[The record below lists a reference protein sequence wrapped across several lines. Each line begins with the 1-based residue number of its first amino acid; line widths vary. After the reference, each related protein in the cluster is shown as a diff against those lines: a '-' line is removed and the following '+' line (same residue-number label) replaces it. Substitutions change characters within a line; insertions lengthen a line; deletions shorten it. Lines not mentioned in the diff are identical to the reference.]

1 MAAWGSSTVKAE
13 RIPSE
18 PIKNKK
24 SKESEK
30 RNMKKLVSRFMAVLM
45 AMTMMLSMSM
55 TAFAAEASK
64 GTLTVNNTVAGKT
77 LDLYQIFTATKS
89 GDNVAYTLNSA
100 YEGFFKNNTRIP
112 GSESLTGEALSEA
125 AYNYV
130 KTQVGTNGD
139 AGTAKT
145 FAKDMLGWILD
156 SKNNITA
163 TNTVDTTATST
174 VVPDLAYGYY
184 LVYPKG
190 ATDTSTAPGNQ
201 TYTSAASLVS
211 ITAGTAT
218 INMKSN
224 YPTVDKKIIPAQSGS
239 GITVGA
245 IVDASWDGSH
255 QMELDDENDPED
267 TIAPRGA
274 ADEKKAGDFGI
285 GDTVTYQLTS
295 KVPDMT
301 GYNSYTFKFSDTLS
315 KGLDLKEVLSVKVGD
330 TTLTAKK
337 SGIDTYALAYD
348 QAKRTLTVTLNDFYN
363 SYKNRTGETITVVYT
378 ATLNKDAV
386 IGMNPNTNKAVVEY
400 SNDPKSDGTGTSE
413 PSIVDAHTF
422 DFTIFKYY
430 LKDAKKTG
438 LEKAEFEL
446 YKANEAGDAA
456 DTNAKINIV
465 DEGNGVYRQATA
477 DEAKAADF
485 TSAKIVSDADGKV
498 LVKGLDAGT
507 YYLRETKAP
516 EGYNKLLS
524 DIKVEIKANY
534 DETTGKLTSYSVDYT
549 YNGTTTTGTAIANK
563 DNSPEVAV
571 ENKTGAQLPSTGA
584 RTALLL
590 TLAGVVLFA
599 FMAASS
605 IYSKRREAR

>member
-1 MAAWGSSTVKAE
+1 
-13 RIPSE
+13 
-18 PIKNKK
+18 
-24 SKESEK
+24 
-30 RNMKKLVSRFMAVLM
+30 MKKLVSRFMAVLM
-45 AMTMMLSMSM
+45 AMTMILSMSM
-55 TAFAAEASK
+55 IAFAAEAPK
-64 GTLTVNNTVAGKT
+64 GTLTVNNTVAEKT

-89 GDNVAYTLNSA
+89 GENVAYTLNSA
-100 YEGFFKNNTRIP
+100 YEGFFKNNTKIP
-112 GSESLTGEALSEA
+112 GSESLTGEALSEK
-125 AYNYV
+125 AYEYV
-130 KTQVGTNGD
+130 KEQVGANGD
-139 AGTAKT
+139 AETAKT

-156 SKNNITA
+156 SENNITA
-163 TNTVDTTATST
+163 TKTVETTATST
-174 VVPDLAYGYY
+174 VVPGLAYGYY

-211 ITAGTAT
+211 ITADTAT

-255 QMELDDENDPED
+255 QMELDDENNPED
-267 TIAPRGA
+267 TIAPHSES
-274 ADEKKAGDFGI
+274 DEKKAGDFGI

-315 KGLDLKEVLSVKVGD
+315 KGLDLKEVLSVKVGN

-337 SGIDTYALAYD
+337 SGTNTYALAYD

-363 SYKNRTGETITVVYT
+363 SYKNHTGETITVVYT

-400 SNDPKSDGTGTSE
+400 SNDPKSNGTGTSE
-413 PSIVDAHTF
+413 PSIVDVHTF
-422 DFTIFKYY
+422 DFTIYKYY
-430 LKDAKKTG
+430 LKDQNNKEDKTA
-438 LEKAEFEL
+438 LAKAEFEL
-446 YKANEAGDAA
+446 YKGNTEGTAA
-456 DTNAKINIV
+456 DEQAKVNIV
-465 DEGNGVYRQATA
+465 DEGEGVYRQATA
-477 DEAKAADF
+477 DEAKATGF

-534 DETTGKLTSYSVDYT
+534 DPKTGKLTSYSVDYT
-549 YNGTTTTGTAIANK
+549 YNGTTTTGKEIK
-563 DNSPEVAV
+563 DTKTSPEVAV
-571 ENKTGAQLPSTGA
+571 ENKTGAQLPSTGSKG
-584 RTALLL
+584 ALMV
-590 TLAGVVLFA
+590 TLAGIVLFGVLTASKA
-599 FMAASS
+599 FGKKKANN
-605 IYSKRREAR
+605 

>member
-1 MAAWGSSTVKAE
+1 
-13 RIPSE
+13 
-18 PIKNKK
+18 
-24 SKESEK
+24 
-30 RNMKKLVSRFMAVLM
+30 MKKLVSRFMAVLM
-45 AMTMMLSMSM
+45 AMTMILSMSM
-55 TAFAAEASK
+55 TAFAAEAQK
-64 GTLTVNNTVAGKT
+64 GTLTVKNTVAGKT

-100 YEGFFKNNTRIP
+100 YEGFFQSKITDA
-112 GSESLTGEALSEA
+112 SALTGEALSEK
-125 AYNYV
+125 AYDYV
-130 KTQVGTNGD
+130 KTQVGTDGSNG
-139 AGTAKT
+139 AA

-156 SKNNITA
+156 LKNNITA
-163 TNTVDTTATST
+163 TKTVVTTAPST
-174 VVPDLAYGYY
+174 QISDLAYGYY

-190 ATDTSTAPGNQ
+190 ATDTSAAPGNQ
-201 TYTSAASLVS
+201 TYTSAASLVNVTGDTS
-211 ITAGTAT
+211 

-239 GITVGA
+239 GIKVGA

-255 QMELDDENDPED
+255 HMGLEDDENESED

-274 ADEKKAGDFGI
+274 AGEKKAGDFGI

-301 GYNSYTFKFSDTLS
+301 GYNSYTFKFSDALS
-315 KGLDLKEVLSVKVGD
+315 KGLDLKEVLSVKVGN
-330 TTLTAKK
+330 TTLTAK
-337 SGIDTYALAYD
+337 GTGANTYALAYD

-363 SYKNRTGETITVVYT
+363 SYKNHTDETITVVYT

-400 SNDPKSDGTGTSE
+400 SNDPTTGGTGTSE
-413 PSIVDAHTF
+413 PSIVDVHTF
-422 DFTIFKYY
+422 DFTIYKYY
-430 LKDAKKTG
+430 LKGQKKTS
-438 LEKAEFEL
+438 LANAEFEL
-446 YKANEAGDAA
+446 YKANKAGDAA

-465 DEGNGVYRQATA
+465 DEGKGVYRQATA
-477 DEAKAADF
+477 DEAKVTGF

-498 LVKGLDAGT
+498 LVKGLVAGT

-549 YNGTTTTGTAIANK
+549 YNGTKTPGTAITSK
-563 DNSPEVAV
+563 DNSPEVPV
-571 ENKTGAQLPSTGA
+571 ENKTGAQLPSTGSKG
-584 RTALLL
+584 ALMV
-590 TLAGVVLFA
+590 TLAGIVLFGALTASKA
-599 FMAASS
+599 FGKKKA
-605 IYSKRREAR
+605 KN

>member
-1 MAAWGSSTVKAE
+1 
-13 RIPSE
+13 
-18 PIKNKK
+18 
-24 SKESEK
+24 
-30 RNMKKLVSRFMAVLM
+30 MKKLVSRLMAVLM
-45 AMTMMLSMSM
+45 AMTMILSMSM
-55 TAFAAEASK
+55 TAFAADAADAPK
-64 GTLTVNNTVAGKT
+64 GTLTVNNTVEGKT

-89 GDNVAYTLNSA
+89 GKNVAYTLNSA

-112 GSESLTGEALSEA
+112 GSESLTGEALSEK
-125 AYNYV
+125 AYEYV

-139 AGTAKT
+139 AETAKT

-156 SKNNITA
+156 SANNITV
-163 TNTVDTTATST
+163 TTTVNTTATST

-190 ATDTSTAPGNQ
+190 ATDTSTAPGNGNQ
-201 TYTSAASLVS
+201 TYTSAASLVN
-211 ITAGTAT
+211 ITADTAT

-224 YPTVDKKIIPAQSGS
+224 YPTVDKKIIPTQSGS

-301 GYNSYTFKFSDTLS
+301 GYDSYTFKFSDTLS
-315 KGLDLKEVLSVKVGD
+315 KGLDLKEVLSVKVGN
-330 TTLTAKK
+330 TTLTAK
-337 SGIDTYALAYD
+337 STGANTYALAYD
-348 QAKRTLTVTLNDFYN
+348 KSNRTLTVTLNDFYN
-363 SYKNRTGETITVVYT
+363 SYKNRTGDTITVVYT

-400 SNDPKSDGTGTSE
+400 SNDPKSDGTGKSE
-413 PSIVDAHTF
+413 PSIVDVHTF

-430 LKDAKKTG
+430 LKDETQTG
-438 LEKAEFEL
+438 LANAEFEL
-446 YKANEAGDAA
+446 YKANEAGNAA

-477 DEAKAADF
+477 DEAKATGF

-524 DIKVEIKANY
+524 DIKVEIKPVY

-549 YNGTTTTGTAIANK
+549 YNGKTTNGAAITNK
-563 DNSPEVAV
+563 TDSPEVAV
-571 ENKTGAQLPSTGA
+571 ENKTGAQLPSTGSKG
-584 RTALLL
+584 ALMV
-590 TLAGVVLFA
+590 TLAGIVLFGALTASKA
-599 FMAASS
+599 FGKKKANN
-605 IYSKRREAR
+605 

>member
-1 MAAWGSSTVKAE
+1 
-13 RIPSE
+13 
-18 PIKNKK
+18 
-24 SKESEK
+24 
-30 RNMKKLVSRFMAVLM
+30 MKKLVSKFMAVLM
-45 AMTMMLSMSM
+45 AMTMILSMSM
-55 TAFAAEASK
+55 TVFAAEK

-77 LDLYQIFTATKS
+77 LDLYQIFTATKNEA
-89 GDNVAYTLNSA
+89 GNVAYTLNSA
-100 YEGFFKNNTRIP
+100 YEGFFQSKITDA
-112 GSESLTGEALSEA
+112 SALTGEALSEK
-125 AYNYV
+125 AYDYV
-130 KTQVGTNGD
+130 KTQVGTGED
-139 AGTAKT
+139 AETAKT

-163 TNTVDTTATST
+163 TKTVETTASST
-174 VVPDLAYGYY
+174 QISELAYGYY

-190 ATDTSTAPGNQ
+190 ATDTSKAPGNQ

-211 ITAGTAT
+211 ITDATAI

-224 YPTVDKKIIPAQSGS
+224 YPTVDKKLVSTQTPGNNS
-239 GITVGA
+239 ITVNG
-245 IVDASWDGSH
+245 ILNPSWESIH
-255 QMELDDENDPED
+255 QGVLGEDDENAPED
-267 TIAPRGA
+267 TIASRGA

-301 GYNSYTFKFSDTLS
+301 GYNSYTFKFTDTLS
-315 KGLDLKEVLSVKVGD
+315 KGLDLKAILSVKVGD
-330 TTLTAKK
+330 TELKAGKTGDNTYLPTYTTNENGTHTLT
-337 SGIDTYALAYD
+337 LNF
-348 QAKRTLTVTLNDFYN
+348 NDFYRL
-363 SYKNRTGETITVVYT
+363 YKDHTGETITVVYT

-386 IGMNPNTNKAVVEY
+386 IGMNPNTNSAVVEY
-400 SNDPKSDGTGTSE
+400 SNDPKSNGTGKSE
-413 PSIVDAHTF
+413 PSIVDVHTF

-430 LKDAKKTG
+430 TTMQDETEVKNALKG
-438 LEKAEFEL
+438 AEFEL
-446 YKANEAGDAA
+446 YKANEAGNAA

-465 DEGNGVYRQATA
+465 KVKDGEYRQATPE
-477 DEAKAADF
+477 EAAADGF
-485 TSAKIVSDADGKV
+485 KSDVIVSGTNGKV

-516 EGYNKLLS
+516 DGYNKLLS
-524 DIKVEIKANY
+524 DIKVVIAANY
-534 DETTGKLTSYSVDYT
+534 DTTTGKLTNYTVTYT
-549 YNGTTTTGTAIANK
+549 YNGNPITVTNTDKST
-563 DNSPEVAV
+563 SPEVPV